1 MRIHPDPRRHL
12 AAGVA
17 GVALTVA
24 LLVRPDA
31 FERAQGTF
39 GVEGSLVVPR
49 EREPEPPLRP
59 WHQVDGTQWQLDPP
73 PTADLPASYAPD
85 PQDDAGAGPCP
96 AGMVEAR
103 GAMKR
108 DGPHGTVED
117 LQTRACS
124 EWVDHPEPHSCNAF
138 DAAKWAALSRD
149 LPTTPMH
156 FCIDRYEYPGSAG
169 QYPVI
174 MVDWLE
180 ARAHCAARGRRLC
193 TEEEWTF
200 ACEGPEAR
208 PYANGYVR
216 DPRACVIDK
225 PWRLVDF
232 PVFAART
239 GPRVEREID
248 ALWQGEP
255 AGSRRRCVSPFGA
268 YDMTGNV
275 DEWTVTSR
283 PEGLRSILKGG
294 YWGPVHARCRSSTR
308 VHNEWFYFYQI
319 GFRCCADLPA
329 HPAEH
334 ADDRAEASAADDP
347 EGGAAQPDAGAQG
360 APYVSPEDAQ

>member
-1 MRIHPDPRRHL
+1 VRIRPDPRRHV

-24 LLVRPDA
+24 LALRPAA
-31 FERAQGTF
+31 FEREQGAA
-39 GVEGSLVVPR
+39 GIEESLIVPR
-49 EREPEPPLRP
+49 EPREPETPLRP
-59 WHQVDGTQWQLDPP
+59 WHIVDGTQWQLDAP
-73 PTADLPASYAPD
+73 AANDMLPSYAAVA
-85 PQDDAGAGPCP
+85 QEDAGSGNCP
-96 AGMVEAR
+96 DGMVEAR

-138 DAAKWAALSRD
+138 DPAKWAGLSRD
-149 LPTTPMH
+149 LPTTPMD
-156 FCIDRYEYPGSAG
+156 FCIDRYEYPDRAG

-174 MVDWLE
+174 MVNWLE
-180 ARAHCAARGRRLC
+180 AKAHCAARGTRLC
-193 TEEEWTF
+193 TEDEWTF

-208 PYANGYVR
+208 PYANGYAR
-216 DPRACVIDK
+216 DASACVIDR

-248 ALWQGEP
+248 SLWQGEP
-255 AGSRRRCVSPFGA
+255 TGSHPRCVSPSGA

-275 DEWTVTSR
+275 DEWTITSR

-319 GFRCCADLPA
+319 GFRCCGDVAGPSVEADT
-329 HPAEH
+329 
-334 ADDRAEASAADDP
+334 
-347 EGGAAQPDAGAQG
+347 GAAARP
-360 APYVSPEDAQ
+360 APPPEEVR